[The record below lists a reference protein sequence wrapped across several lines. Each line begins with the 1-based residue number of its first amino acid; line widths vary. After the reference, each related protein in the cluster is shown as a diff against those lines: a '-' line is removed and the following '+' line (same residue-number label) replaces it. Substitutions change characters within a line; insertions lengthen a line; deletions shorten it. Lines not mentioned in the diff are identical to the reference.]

1 MLLDLCQFNVYLLSV
16 MLNKQEQ
23 KPVSSRNIFFLLIIL
38 VPLALFAWFFISQ
51 SLTEN
56 KLKGAISELELATG
70 IETQLV
76 DCHNEEFKT
85 VCTANYGLLDYNK
98 AKDMLIKGGYSV
110 RDGYQGSEQGSGD
123 VRARNDSLGISVY
136 GSNVIY
142 PEDALSQEAIGDMK
156 LGFSE
161 S

>member
-1 MLLDLCQFNVYLLSV
+1 

-23 KPVSSRNIFFLLIIL
+23 KPVSSRNIVFLFIVL
-38 VPLALFAWFFISQ
+38 VSLALVAWLFIGQ
-51 SLTEN
+51 SLEEN
-56 KLKGAISELELATG
+56 KLKGAISELESVTG
-70 IETQLV
+70 VEVRSV

-98 AKDMLIKGGYSV
+98 TKDMLIKGGYSV
-110 RDGYQGSEQGSGD
+110 SDGYRGSEQGSGD
-123 VRARNDSLGISVY
+123 VRARNDSLEIAVY

-142 PEDALSQEAIGDMK
+142 PEDVSSQESIGDMK

-161 S
+161 L